1 MAEDRNSYKNI
12 TKAIGLFGGV
22 QVFNI
27 LAGIIKNKIVAV
39 LLGPVGMGISGILIS
54 TTSMISSATGLG
66 LHTSAVRDVAKAYS
80 SKDEKEVGTI
90 VTVLRKLIRVTGLI
104 GMLLTILLSPL
115 LSLWSFGNYDYT
127 WAFVFVSVIVLFD
140 QLKSGQTVLLQ
151 GTFHYRYMAN
161 ASVIGSLVG
170 LVIAIPLYYIWKM
183 DAIVP
188 VIILTSLSGLIVSSL
203 FARKVQFQRVELTN
217 KQVWSIGKV
226 MIVLGTSIAVAG
238 FANTGHTYLVRAVIS
253 NIGSIADVGL
263 YTAGIGIATQ
273 YINVILQSMGSDYS
287 PRIAALQDDQEGF
300 IEAVNRQTRLMII
313 VVLPFIIPFIVFI
326 RELTIL
332 LYSTQFLA
340 ITNMIEW
347 IMAGMFFRTT
357 SWCLSYT
364 IVAMGKPKQFLFNE
378 LATHVYSIAFTLL
391 GYVWGSFTGMGI
403 AFCVVNLIYTIQLF
417 FVCRKLFHFRYFPET
432 VKTVLFQ
439 FAILTLSVVI
449 IMSLNYGAMRY
460 LIGGGLIII
469 AWVLSAIQLNKILPL
484 KDVLQSLKGRLSR
497 RQQ

>member
-27 LAGIIKNKIVAV
+27 LAGIIKNKVLAV
-39 LLGPVGMGISGILIS
+39 LLGPVGMGVSGILMS

-90 VTVLRKLIRVTGLI
+90 VTVLRKLIKVTGLI

-161 ASVIGSLVG
+161 ASVIGSLLG

-188 VIILTSLSGLIVSSL
+188 VIILTSLSSLIVSSI

-217 KQVWSIGKV
+217 KQVWNIGKV
-226 MIVLGTSIAVAG
+226 MIILGASIAVAG

-253 NIGSIADVGL
+253 NLGSIADVGL
-263 YTAGIGIATQ
+263 YTAGISIATQ

-287 PRIAALQDDQEGF
+287 PRIAALQDDREGF

-313 VVLPFIIPFIVFI
+313 IVIPFIIPFVVFI

-332 LYSTQFLA
+332 LYSTKFLA
-340 ITNMIEW
+340 ITSMIEW
-347 IMAGMFFRTT
+347 IMVGMFFRTT
-357 SWCLSYT
+357 SWCLSFT

-378 LATHVYSIAFTLL
+378 LATHVYSIAFTIL

-417 FVCRKLFHFRYFPET
+417 FVCRKLFHFRYFTET
-432 VKTVLFQ
+432 VRTVLTQ
-439 FAILTLSVVI
+439 FVIMMISVMI
-449 IMSLNYGAMRY
+449 IMSLDYGMLRY
-460 LIGGGLIII
+460 LIGGLLVLV
-469 AWVLSAIQLNKILPL
+469 AWGLSAIQLNKILPL
-484 KDVLQSLKGRLSR
+484 KSVVESVKNKFHRK
-497 RQQ
+497 

>member
-80 SKDEKEVGTI
+80 SKDEKEVGTTI
-90 VTVLRKLIRVTGLI
+90 TVLRRLIKVTGLI
-104 GMLLTILLSPL
+104 GMLISILLSPL

-140 QLKSGQTVLLQ
+140 QLKSGQTVVLQ

-170 LVIAIPLYYIWKM
+170 LIIAIPLYYIWKM

-188 VIILTSLSGLIVSSL
+188 VIVLTSLSSLIVSSL
-203 FARKVQFQRVELTN
+203 FARKVHFQRIELTN
-217 KQVWSIGKV
+217 KHVWNIGKV
-226 MIVLGTSIAVAG
+226 MIVLGTSIAIAG

-313 VVLPFIIPFIVFI
+313 IVLPFIIPFIVFI

-332 LYSTQFLA
+332 LFSSQFLA
-340 ITNMIEW
+340 ITSMIEW
-347 IMAGMFFRTT
+347 IMVGMFFRTT
-357 SWCLSYT
+357 SWCLSFT
-364 IVAMGKPKQFLFNE
+364 IVAMGKPKQFLINE
-378 LATHVYSIAFTLL
+378 LVTHVYSIAFTIL
-391 GYVWGSFTGMGI
+391 GYILGSFMGMGI

-417 FVCRKLFHFRYFPET
+417 FVCRRLFHFRYYQET
-432 VKTVLFQ
+432 VTTVLFQ
-439 FAILTLSVVI
+439 FTIMMISVLI
-449 IMSLNYGAMRY
+449 IMSLEYGTLRY
-460 LIGGGLIII
+460 LIGILLVIVAWGL
-469 AWVLSAIQLNKILPL
+469 SGIQLNKILPL
-484 KDVLQSLKGRLSR
+484 KSVVQSVKNKIQRK
-497 RQQ
+497 

>member
-1 MAEDRNSYKNI
+1 M
-12 TKAIGLFGGV
+12 FGGV
-22 QVFNI
+22 QVFHI
-27 LAGIIKNKIVAV
+27 LAGIIKNKVVAV
-39 LLGPVGMGISGILIS
+39 LLGPVGMGISGILLS

-80 SKDEKEVGTI
+80 SKDEEEVGTI
-90 VTVLRKLIRVTGLI
+90 VTVLRKLIKVTGLI
-104 GMLLTILLSPL
+104 GMLLTILISPL

-203 FARKVQFQRVELTN
+203 FARKVQFQRVQLTN
-217 KQVWSIGKV
+217 MEVWSIGKV
-226 MIVLGTSIAVAG
+226 MIVLGASIAVAG

-253 NIGSIADVGL
+253 NLGSIADVGL

-287 PRIAALQDDQEGF
+287 PRIAALQDDREGF

-313 VVLPFIIPFIVFI
+313 IVIPFIIPFVVFI

-332 LYSTQFLA
+332 LYSTKFLA
-340 ITNMIEW
+340 ITSMIEW
-347 IMAGMFFRTT
+347 IMVGMFFRTT
-357 SWCLSYT
+357 SWCLSFT

-378 LATHVYSIAFTLL
+378 LATHVYSIAFTIL
-391 GYVWGSFTGMGI
+391 GYILGSFTGMGI
-403 AFCVVNLIYTIQLF
+403 AFCVVNLVYTIQLF
-417 FVCRKLFHFRYFPET
+417 FVCRRLFKFRYFPET
-432 VKTVLFQ
+432 VRTVLTQ
-439 FAILTLSVVI
+439 FVIMMISVLIV
-449 IMSLNYGAMRY
+449 MSLGYGMLRY
-460 LIGGGLIII
+460 VIGGVLVI
-469 AWVLSAIQLNKILPL
+469 AAWGLSAIQLNKILPL
-484 KDVLQSLKGRLSR
+484 KSVVEAVKNKINR
-497 RQQ
+497 R

>member
-22 QVFNI
+22 QLFNI

-39 LLGPVGMGISGILIS
+39 LLGPVGMGISGILAS
-54 TTSMISSATGLG
+54 TTAMISSATGLG

-80 SKDEKEVGTI
+80 SNDENEVRRI
-90 VTVLRKLIRVTGLI
+90 VTVLRKLIKVTGML
-104 GMLLTILLSPL
+104 GMLLVILLSPL

-161 ASVIGSLVG
+161 VSVIGSIVSLIV
-170 LVIAIPLYYIWKM
+170 AIPLYYIWKM

-188 VIILTSLSGLIVSSL
+188 VIILTSLSGLIVSSF
-203 FARKVQFQRVELTN
+203 FARKIKFQRLELTR
-217 KQVWSIGKV
+217 KQVWSIGRV
-226 MIVLGTSIAVAG
+226 MIILGASIAIAG

-253 NIGSIADVGL
+253 NLGGIADVGL
-263 YTAGIGIATQ
+263 YTAGISIATQ

-287 PRIAALQDDQEGF
+287 PRISALQDDREEF
-300 IEAVNRQTRLMII
+300 IKAVNRQTRLMVII
-313 VVLPFIIPFIVFI
+313 VIPFIIPFVVFI

-332 LYSTQFLA
+332 LYSTKFLA
-340 ITNMIEW
+340 ITSMIEW
-347 IMAGMFFRTT
+347 IMVGMFFRTT
-357 SWCLSYT
+357 SWCLSFT

-378 LATHVYSIAFTLL
+378 LATHVYSIGFTIL

-403 AFCVVNLIYTIQLF
+403 AFCVVYLLYTIQLF
-417 FVCRKLFHFRYFPET
+417 FVCRRLFRFKYYPDTLRA
-432 VKTVLFQ
+432 VLFQ
-439 FAILTLSVVI
+439 FTIMMVSVLV
-449 IMSLNYGAMRY
+449 IMSLDYGMVRY
-460 LIGGGLIII
+460 IIGSSLVLV
-469 AWVLSAIQLNKILPL
+469 AWGLSAIQLNKIMPL
-484 KDVLQSLKGRLSR
+484 KSIVQSVKNKFH
-497 RQQ
+497 RQ

>member
-22 QVFNI
+22 QVFHI
-27 LAGIIKNKIVAV
+27 LAGIIKNKVVAV
-39 LLGPVGMGISGILIS
+39 LLGPVGMGISGILLS

-80 SKDEKEVGTI
+80 SKDEEEVGTI
-90 VTVLRKLIRVTGLI
+90 VTVLRKLIKVTGLI
-104 GMLLTILLSPL
+104 GMLLTILISPL

-203 FARKVQFQRVELTN
+203 FARKVQFQRVQLTN
-217 KQVWSIGKV
+217 MEVWSIGKV
-226 MIVLGTSIAVAG
+226 MIVLGASIAVAG

-253 NIGSIADVGL
+253 NLGSIADVGL

-287 PRIAALQDDQEGF
+287 PRIAALQDDREGF

-313 VVLPFIIPFIVFI
+313 IVIPFIIPFVVFI

-332 LYSTQFLA
+332 LYSTKFLA
-340 ITNMIEW
+340 ITSMIEW
-347 IMAGMFFRTT
+347 IMVGMFFRTT
-357 SWCLSYT
+357 SWCLSFT

-378 LATHVYSIAFTLL
+378 LATHVYSIAFTIL
-391 GYVWGSFTGMGI
+391 GYILGSFTGMGI
-403 AFCVVNLIYTIQLF
+403 AFCVVNLVYTIQLF
-417 FVCRKLFHFRYFPET
+417 FVCRRLFKFRYFPET
-432 VKTVLFQ
+432 VRTVLTQ
-439 FAILTLSVVI
+439 FVIMMISVLIV
-449 IMSLNYGAMRY
+449 MSLGYGMLRY
-460 LIGGGLIII
+460 VIGGVLVI
-469 AWVLSAIQLNKILPL
+469 AAWGLSAIQLNKILPL
-484 KDVLQSLKGRLSR
+484 KSVVEAVKNKINR
-497 RQQ
+497 R

>member
-27 LAGIIKNKIVAV
+27 LAGIIKNKVLAV
-39 LLGPVGMGISGILIS
+39 LLGPVGMGVSGILMS

-90 VTVLRKLIRVTGLI
+90 VTVLRKLIKVTGLI

-161 ASVIGSLVG
+161 ASVIGSLLG

-188 VIILTSLSGLIVSSL
+188 VIILTSLSSLIVSSI

-217 KQVWSIGKV
+217 KQVWNIGKV
-226 MIVLGTSIAVAG
+226 MIILGASIAVAG

-253 NIGSIADVGL
+253 NLGSIADVGL
-263 YTAGIGIATQ
+263 YTAGISIATQ

-287 PRIAALQDDQEGF
+287 PRIAALQDDREGF

-313 VVLPFIIPFIVFI
+313 IVIPFIIPFVVFI

-332 LYSTQFLA
+332 LYSTKFLA
-340 ITNMIEW
+340 ITSMIEW
-347 IMAGMFFRTT
+347 IMVGMFFRTT
-357 SWCLSYT
+357 CWCLSFT

-378 LATHVYSIAFTLL
+378 LATHVYSIAFTIL

-403 AFCVVNLIYTIQLF
+403 AFCIVNLIYTIQLF
-417 FVCRKLFHFRYFPET
+417 FVCRKLFHFRYFTET
-432 VKTVLFQ
+432 VNTVLTQ
-439 FAILTLSVVI
+439 FAIMMISLMI
-449 IMSLNYGAMRY
+449 IMSFDYGMLRY
-460 LIGGGLIII
+460 LIGSLLVLL
-469 AWVLSAIQLNKILPL
+469 AWGLSAIQLNKILPL
-484 KDVLQSLKGRLSR
+484 KSVVQSVKNKLHRK
-497 RQQ
+497 

>member
-27 LAGIIKNKIVAV
+27 LAGIIKNKVLAV
-39 LLGPVGMGISGILIS
+39 LLGPVGMGVSGILMS

-80 SKDEKEVGTI
+80 SKDEREVGTI
-90 VTVLRKLIRVTGLI
+90 VTVLRKLIKVTGLI

-161 ASVIGSLVG
+161 ASVIGSLLG

-188 VIILTSLSGLIVSSL
+188 VIILTSLSSLIVSSI

-217 KQVWSIGKV
+217 KQVWNIGKV
-226 MIVLGTSIAVAG
+226 MIILGASIAVAG

-253 NIGSIADVGL
+253 NLGSIADVGL
-263 YTAGIGIATQ
+263 YTAGISIATQ

-287 PRIAALQDDQEGF
+287 PRIAALQDDREGF

-313 VVLPFIIPFIVFI
+313 IVIPFIIPFVVFI

-332 LYSTQFLA
+332 LYSTKFLA
-340 ITNMIEW
+340 ITSMIEW
-347 IMAGMFFRTT
+347 IMVGMFFRTT
-357 SWCLSYT
+357 SWCLSFT

-378 LATHVYSIAFTLL
+378 LATHVYSIAFTIL

-417 FVCRKLFHFRYFPET
+417 FVCRKLFHFRYFTET
-432 VKTVLFQ
+432 VRTVLTQ
-439 FAILTLSVVI
+439 FVIMMISVMI
-449 IMSLNYGAMRY
+449 IMSLDYGMLRY
-460 LIGGGLIII
+460 LIGVLLVLV
-469 AWVLSAIQLNKILPL
+469 AWGLSAIQLNKILPL
-484 KDVLQSLKGRLSR
+484 KSVVESVKNKFHRK
-497 RQQ
+497 

>member
-27 LAGIIKNKIVAV
+27 LAGIIKNKIIAV

-90 VTVLRKLIRVTGLI
+90 VIVLRKLIRVSGLI

-161 ASVIGSLVG
+161 ASVVGSLVG

-226 MIVLGTSIAVAG
+226 MIILGASIAVAG

-253 NIGSIADVGL
+253 NLGSIADVGL
-263 YTAGIGIATQ
+263 YTAGISIATQ

-287 PRIAALQDDQEGF
+287 PRIAALQDDREGF

-313 VVLPFIIPFIVFI
+313 IVIPFIIPFVVFI

-332 LYSTQFLA
+332 LYSTKFLA
-340 ITNMIEW
+340 ITSMIEW
-347 IMAGMFFRTT
+347 IMVGMFFRTT
-357 SWCLSYT
+357 SWCLSFT

-378 LATHVYSIAFTLL
+378 LATHVYSIAFAIL

-417 FVCRKLFHFRYFPET
+417 FVCRKLFHFRYFTET
-432 VKTVLFQ
+432 VRTVLAQ
-439 FAILTLSVVI
+439 FVIMMISVMI
-449 IMSLNYGAMRY
+449 IMSLDYGMLRY
-460 LIGGGLIII
+460 LIGGLLVLV
-469 AWVLSAIQLNKILPL
+469 AWGLSAIQLNKILPL
-484 KDVLQSLKGRLSR
+484 KSVVESVKNKFHRK
-497 RQQ
+497 

>member
-90 VTVLRKLIRVTGLI
+90 VTVLRKLIKVTGLI

-226 MIVLGTSIAVAG
+226 MIILGASIAVAG

-253 NIGSIADVGL
+253 NLGSIADVGL
-263 YTAGIGIATQ
+263 YTAGISIATQ

-287 PRIAALQDDQEGF
+287 PRIAALQDDREGF

-313 VVLPFIIPFIVFI
+313 IVIPFIIPFVVFI

-332 LYSTQFLA
+332 LYSTKFLA
-340 ITNMIEW
+340 ITSMIEW
-347 IMAGMFFRTT
+347 IMVGMFFRTT
-357 SWCLSYT
+357 SWCLSFT

-378 LATHVYSIAFTLL
+378 LATHVYSIALTIL

-403 AFCVVNLIYTIQLF
+403 AFCVVYLIYTIQLF
-417 FVCRKLFHFRYFPET
+417 FVCRKLFHFSYFTET
-432 VKTVLFQ
+432 VRTVLTQ
-439 FAILTLSVVI
+439 FVIMMISVII
-449 IMSLNYGAMRY
+449 IMSLDYGMLRY
-460 LIGGGLIII
+460 LIGALLVLV
-469 AWVLSAIQLNKILPL
+469 AWGLSAIQLNKILPL
-484 KDVLQSLKGRLSR
+484 KSVVESVKNKFHRK
-497 RQQ
+497 

>member
-115 LSLWSFGNYDYT
+115 LSLWSFGNCDYT

-161 ASVIGSLVG
+161 VSVIGSLVG
-170 LVIAIPLYYIWKM
+170 LVLAIPLYYIWKM

-263 YTAGIGIATQ
+263 YTAGISIATQ

-287 PRIAALQDDQEGF
+287 PRISALQDDRDGF

-313 VVLPFIIPFIVFI
+313 IVIPFIVPFVVFI

-332 LYSTQFLA
+332 LYSTKFLA
-340 ITNMIEW
+340 ITSMIEW
-347 IMAGMFFRTT
+347 IMVGMFFRTT
-357 SWCLSYT
+357 SWCLSFT

-378 LATHVYSIAFTLL
+378 LATHVYSIAFTIL

-417 FVCRKLFHFRYFPET
+417 FVCRKLFHFRYFTET
-432 VKTVLFQ
+432 VRTVLTQ
-439 FAILTLSVVI
+439 FVIMMISVMI
-449 IMSLNYGAMRY
+449 IMSLDYGMLRY
-460 LIGGGLIII
+460 LIGGLLVLV
-469 AWVLSAIQLNKILPL
+469 AWGLSAIQLNKILPL
-484 KDVLQSLKGRLSR
+484 KSVVESVKNKFHGK
-497 RQQ
+497 

>member
-1 MAEDRNSYKNI
+1 MIEDRNSYKNI

-39 LLGPVGMGISGILIS
+39 LLGPVGMGISGMLIS

-90 VTVLRKLIRVTGLI
+90 ITVLSRLIKVTGLI
-104 GMLLTILLSPL
+104 GMLISLVLSPL

-170 LVIAIPLYYIWKM
+170 LIIAIPLYYIWKM

-188 VIILTSLSGLIVSSL
+188 VIVLTSLSGLIVSSI
-203 FARKVQFQRVELTN
+203 FARKVHFQRLELTN
-217 KQVWSIGKV
+217 TQVWNIGKV
-226 MIVLGTSIAVAG
+226 MILLGASIAIAG

-253 NIGSIADVGL
+253 NLGSIADVGL

-313 VVLPFIIPFIVFI
+313 LVIPFIIPFIVFI

-332 LYSTQFLA
+332 LFSTQFLA
-340 ITNMIEW
+340 ITSMIEW
-347 IMAGMFFRTT
+347 IMVGMFFRTT
-357 SWCLSYT
+357 SWCLSFT
-364 IVAMGKPKQFLFNE
+364 IVAMGKPKQFLINE
-378 LATHVYSIAFTLL
+378 LVTHVYSIAFTIL
-391 GYVWGSFTGMGI
+391 GYILGSFTGMGI

-417 FVCRKLFHFRYFPET
+417 IVCRRLFHFRYFPET
-432 VKTVLFQ
+432 VTTLLFQ
-439 FAILTLSVVI
+439 FAILMISVLI
-449 IMSLNYGAMRY
+449 FMSLGYGMMRY
-460 LIGGGLIII
+460 LMGILLVIATWGL
-469 AWVLSAIQLNKILPL
+469 SGIQLNKILPL
-484 KDVLQSLKGRLSR
+484 KSVAQSFKNKFKRK
-497 RQQ
+497 